1 MNTYSAFYSD
11 RPRVGGVLSHSQTE
25 GREEGGSRAQEGREV
40 GGFGRKI
47 VVVRVVEAKPATFLR
62 ALWAQVG
69 EWNALTHDFSG

>member
-47 VVVRVVEAKPATFLR
+47 VVVEQNQQNFFAPYGRK
-62 ALWAQVG
+62 
-69 EWNALTHDFSG
+69 

>member
-47 VVVRVVEAKPATFLR
+47 VVVEAKPAKFLR